1 MFRGQQNVFEDV
13 IGKLPRDL
21 EQTGLTADSILVSFS
36 ESDGRELD
44 LGELG
49 IHDGCVGED

>member
-1 MFRGQQNVFEDV
+1 MFRQQPNVFEDV

-21 EQTGLTADSILVSFS
+21 EQTGLTANSTLVPFS

-44 LGELG
+44 LRELG